1 MNPKGIT
8 WLDVGDL
15 VDLANAANGVGHH
28 REIWKVLQ
36 ILPLSLDLPKRA
48 LIFNCLILNLC
59 IIGQWVG
66 FIGRELVNGPIS

>member
-28 REIWKVLQ
+28 RGIWKVLQ
-36 ILPLSLDLPKRA
+36 ILPLIFIGGLDLQLPHTESKM
-48 LIFNCLILNLC
+48 C